1 MAGRVVRKVLTLG
14 VIGAVA
20 AKVIRVLRGDPAP
33 DFSRH
38 PSVDGGPKPVVTP
51 VAASVV
57 GAVVPEATWRAATDG
72 TCPDGFPVKAKL
84 KSGIFH
90 VPGMLAYE
98 RTSPDRCYASAEAAE
113 ADGLRAAKR

>member
-1 MAGRVVRKVLTLG
+1 MAGGAIRKILTLG
-14 VIGAVA
+14 VIGALVA
-20 AKVIRVLRGDPAP
+20 KAVRMLRGDPAP

-38 PSVDGGPKPVVTP
+38 PSVDGGPKAVVVPVVSTP
-51 VAASVV
+51 VVV
-57 GAVVPEATWRAATDG
+57 ATEATWRVATDG
-72 TCPDGFPVKAKL
+72 ACPEGFPVKAKL

-90 VPGMLAYE
+90 LPGMLAYD

>member
-51 VAASVV
+51 VVTPVAAEV
-57 GAVVPEATWRAATDG
+57 APEATWRTATDG
-72 TCPDGFPVKAKL
+72 ACPAGFPVKAKL

-90 VPGMLAYE
+90 VPGMLAYD
-98 RTSPDRCYASAEAAE
+98 RTSPDRCYPSADAAE